1 MSEEDETRPEGQ
13 PEDVG
18 EVGEAD
24 ASEATATSG
33 KTSKGGGIWRK
44 LRKRALQFLLIL
56 VLLLVAF
63 GIFSQTSY
71 FQNNILRPQVEAA
84 TNDAIEGSLEI
95 GSIEGNLFTH
105 VAANN

>member
-1 MSEEDETRPEGQ
+1 MSEEDEMRPEGQ
-13 PEDVG
+13 PEDEG

-24 ASEATATSG
+24 APEAAATSG

-105 VAANN
+105 VAEAV